1 MNVLNQVLKMDL
13 NELRAIKMV
22 VDQLINSKISSTIN
36 ELKIGDTVKINHRK
50 VIGMNFTIVKINR
63 KKICVKQVNTGATY
77 NVSMSLIEKA

>member
-36 ELKIGDTVKINHRK
+36 ELKIGDTVKVNHRK
-50 VIGMNFTIVKINR
+50 VLGMHFNIVKINR
-63 KKICVKQVNTGATY
+63 KKVRVKQINTGTTY
-77 NVSMSLIEKA
+77 NVSMALIEKI